1 MASVKTIGNR
11 IAPAR
16 FLLFLGLLAL
26 GWASGINWLGIERG
40 LLAGFDL
47 AALVFLISYVP
58 LFRLGTGDLRRAVAK
73 NDANRL
79 MLLVISFL
87 LTLVIFAAIVAQLA
101 NPDTLILIDKLL
113 IAVTLVLVWTFGN
126 AIYTLHYTH
135 LYYSSDDGGKDRAG
149 LKFPGTKEPDLAD
162 FTYFAFTLG
171 VALQT
176 ADVDVTSPHI
186 RWVVTI
192 HCIIG
197 FFFNLGVL
205 ALTINV
211 LASGAR
217 L

>member
-1 MASVKTIGNR
+1 MARTKTIGNR
-11 IAPAR
+11 VAPAR
-16 FLLFLGLLAL
+16 FLLFLGLLAV
-26 GWASGINWLGIERG
+26 GWTVGISLLEFNRG

-47 AALVFLISYVP
+47 AALVFLASSVP
-58 LFRLGTGDLRRAVAK
+58 LFRLGTKELRQAAAE

-87 LTLVIFAAIVAQLA
+87 LTLVILAAIAAQLA
-101 NPDTLILIDKLL
+101 NPAALTLIDKLL
-113 IAVTLVLVWTFGN
+113 IVATLVLVWVFGN

-171 VALQT
+171 VAVQT
-176 ADVDVTSPHI
+176 SDVDITSPHI

-192 HCIIG
+192 HCIVG

>member
-1 MASVKTIGNR
+1 
-11 IAPAR
+11 
-16 FLLFLGLLAL
+16 
-26 GWASGINWLGIERG
+26 
-40 LLAGFDL
+40 
-47 AALVFLISYVP
+47 
-58 LFRLGTGDLRRAVAK
+58 
-73 NDANRL
+73 

-87 LTLVIFAAIVAQLA
+87 LTLVIFAAIAAQLA
-101 NPDTLILIDKLL
+101 NPDALTLVDKLL

-171 VALQT
+171 VAVQT
-176 ADVDVTSPHI
+176 ADVEITSPHI
-186 RWVVTI
+186 RRIVTI
-192 HCIIG
+192 HCIVG

-211 LASGAR
+211 LAVKRSPLAPG
-217 L
+217 